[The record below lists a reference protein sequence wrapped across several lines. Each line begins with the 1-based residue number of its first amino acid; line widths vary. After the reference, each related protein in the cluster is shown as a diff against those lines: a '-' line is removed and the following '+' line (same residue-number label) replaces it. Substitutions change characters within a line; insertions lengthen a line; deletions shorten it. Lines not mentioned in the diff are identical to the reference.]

1 LPILLKV
8 NVVRGREQTGNCR
21 QKDYLMHNKL
31 KDKKINGA
39 ALEMI
44 MQDVLKGMVEFTHD
58 TCAGSDAANMEIVAV
73 EEADNSSREASN
85 ILPFPHPGKSG

>member
-1 LPILLKV
+1 
-8 NVVRGREQTGNCR
+8 
-21 QKDYLMHNKL
+21 MHNKP

-44 MQDVLKGMVEFTHD
+44 MQDVLKGIVGFTHD

-73 EEADNSSREASN
+73 EESPDTPDEPSN
-85 ILPFPHPGKSG
+85 ILRFPRPENSD

>member
-1 LPILLKV
+1 
-8 NVVRGREQTGNCR
+8 
-21 QKDYLMHNKL
+21 MHNKL

-44 MQDVLKGMVEFTHD
+44 MFDVLKGMVEFTHD

-73 EEADNSSREASN
+73 EESRYSRPESVN
-85 ILPFPHPGKSG
+85 ILPFPDPDKSD